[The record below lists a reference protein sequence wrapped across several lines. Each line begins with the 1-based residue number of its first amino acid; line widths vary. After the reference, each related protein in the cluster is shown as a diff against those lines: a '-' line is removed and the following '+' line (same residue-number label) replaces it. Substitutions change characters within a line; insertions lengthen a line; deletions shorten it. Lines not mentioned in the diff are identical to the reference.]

1 MQNKNFFV
9 KIVFVMN
16 MEFLYGKIH
25 RATVTDANLEYI
37 GSITLDKNLMDA
49 SGILP
54 NQKVEILDVNNG
66 ERFCTYVIEGKKDTG
81 IVCLNGAAAR
91 KVQKGDKVIIV
102 AYASMTLD
110 EYKNFL
116 PKIAH
121 VDENNRIIHV

>member
-1 MQNKNFFV
+1 MF